1 MQQLISI
8 ILPVYNGESTIT
20 ESIESLLSQS
30 YSNFE
35 LIVIDDGS
43 IDDSLRKIQSFSDKR
58 IKVYSNGNVGLA
70 KTLNFGISVA
80 TGELIARQDQDDI
93 SLPSRIE
100 KQVNR
105 FNSNSKL
112 VLLGTNG
119 ILVGQDGQFI
129 RKLSF
134 PNNNNDLQFLTNF
147 YNPFLHTSVMM
158 RADIVKK
165 INGYSVDSNC
175 QPPEDFELWNRI
187 KYMGKIENLEDHLVK
202 YRISKNSMSNEWKN
216 IIENNY
222 RKIVIKN
229 LQNIF
234 NFTKHDADL
243 FFELQFIPSNKINLF
258 TKINIFLKYFKKI
271 TIFWVKPNTFGI
283 YSYRYTVK
291 MLAKTILK

>member
-1 MQQLISI
+1 MQQLVSI

-43 IDDSLRKIQSFSDKR
+43 IDGSLRKIQSFSDKR
-58 IKVYSNGNVGLA
+58 IKVYSNDNVGLA
-70 KTLNFGISVA
+70 KTLNFGLSVA

-119 ILVGQDGQFI
+119 ILVGQDGEFI

-187 KYMGKIENLEDHLVK
+187 KYMGEIENLEGHLVK
-202 YRISKNSMSNEWKN
+202 YRILKNSMSNEWKN

-229 LQNIF
+229 LQNLF
-234 NFTKHDADL
+234 DFTKNDADL
-243 FFELQFIPSNKINLF
+243 FFELQLIPSNKINLF